1 MQKLINAAALF
12 AGAVSLAVVGTAGYV
27 YIRKDA
33 IIESVKEKA
42 LEAVM
47 GSVTESL
54 PSVCLLYT
62 SPSPRDTI
70 LSRMPSSA

>member
-54 PSVCLLYT
+54 PSVDLPDT
-62 SPSPRDTI
+62 TGPAIPSLPTP
-70 LSRMPSSA
+70 PSL

>member
-54 PSVCLLYT
+54 PSVDLPMLQDQQY
-62 SPSPRDTI
+62 
-70 LSRMPSSA
+70 LHYLHLQHYK

>member
-54 PSVCLLYT
+54 PSVDLPEMTGPTMPTL
-62 SPSPRDTI
+62 PST
-70 LSRMPSSA
+70 PSF

>member
-27 YIRKDA
+27 YIKKDA

-54 PSVCLLYT
+54 PSVDLPEMT
-62 SPSPRDTI
+62 GPAMPTPPST
-70 LSRMPSSA
+70 PSF

>member
-1 MQKLINAAALF
+1 MQKLVNAAALF

-54 PSVCLLYT
+54 PSVDLPDAT
-62 SPSPRDTI
+62 GPAIPSLPTPPA
-70 LSRMPSSA
+70 L

>member
-54 PSVCLLYT
+54 PSVHLPDAT
-62 SPSPRDTI
+62 GPAIPSLPTPPA
-70 LSRMPSSA
+70 L

>member
-1 MQKLINAAALF
+1 MQKVINAAALF

-47 GSVTESL
+47 GRVTESL
-54 PSVCLLYT
+54 PSVDLPDAT
-62 SPSPRDTI
+62 GPAIPSLPTPPA
-70 LSRMPSSA
+70 L

>member
-12 AGAVSLAVVGTAGYV
+12 AGAVSLAVVGTAGDV
-27 YIRKDA
+27 SIRKAA

-54 PSVCLLYT
+54 PSVDLPDT
-62 SPSPRDTI
+62 TGPAIPSLPTP
-70 LSRMPSSA
+70 PSL